1 MKARPRQRIGVVLAG
16 HGVPATDCPP
26 EWIGELMGLEW
37 AGHAGRGAGGGPHV
51 RERIRE
57 LDSKIRSW
65 PRTPGNDPYKR
76 GLEGLARVLRPHL
89 PAELFAIGYNEFC
102 SPSVGE
108 AVRGLI
114 TRGARRI
121 LVVPS
126 MLTPGGV
133 HSERDIP
140 RTLEGLRRENPGVRI
155 DYVWPFEL
163 EEVARLLERH
173 IRRRISGASSAGR
186 RPTGRRRRRR

>member
-1 MKARPRQRIGVVLAG
+1 MKARGIRLKVGVVLAG

-37 AGHAGRGAGGGPHV
+37 SGHAGAGGGPHV

-57 LDSKIRSW
+57 LDAKIRGW
-65 PRTPGNDPYKR
+65 PRTPGNDPYKQ
-76 GLEGLARVLRPHL
+76 GLERLAGVLRPHL
-89 PAELFAIGYNEFC
+89 PTKLFAIGYNEFC
-102 SPSVGE
+102 GPSVAD
-108 AVRGLI
+108 AVRQVIGL
-114 TRGARRI
+114 GAERV
-121 LVVPS
+121 LVIPS

-140 RTLEGLRRENPGVRI
+140 RTLEGLRRENPGVAI

-163 EEVARLLERH
+163 KEVARLLERH
-173 IRRRISGASSAGR
+173 IRRRISGASSSAR
-186 RPTGRRRRRR
+186 RSTGRRQQRR